1 MMQYN
6 IMVIM
11 QTKIEKKEGTM
22 TREFN
27 YEDITIR
34 NIEDNEHFIFICDGD
49 KKIVILE
56 SENENEHK

>member
-1 MMQYN
+1 
-6 IMVIM
+6 
-11 QTKIEKKEGTM
+11 M

-49 KKIVILE
+49 KEIVILE